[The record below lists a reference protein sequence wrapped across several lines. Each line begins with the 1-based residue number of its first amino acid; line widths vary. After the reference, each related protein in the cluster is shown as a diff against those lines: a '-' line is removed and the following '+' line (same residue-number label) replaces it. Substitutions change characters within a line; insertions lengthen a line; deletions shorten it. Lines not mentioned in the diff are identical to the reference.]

1 MPVAMERLAEGDLR
15 FFSQKDMERRGV
27 MLEPSALHAV
37 ARQAWADIRHGR
49 AYGLK
54 SVLLPLESELWARPE
69 LHSYRKEFEGERL
82 GWKLSTL
89 SSVGP
94 DYAAV
99 KIVGANALNRH
110 MGRPRSISTIALFD
124 KVTLAPIC
132 LVDGTEIS
140 AARTA
145 TYATTMVERFLSG
158 RDGLSAFV
166 FGAGPI
172 AERIILGLG
181 IFGRD
186 TFSKVFIRSR
196 SVDSAVRLAAK
207 LAARVAFPLVTV
219 DDNAELCGCDLV
231 ITASN
236 AKKPVFDDAEANPRA
251 VTLHLGG
258 DETPAQ
264 YIQRVLKT
272 GRLLCDDVGM
282 VSRRNSQS
290 LALYFS
296 KGQSTL
302 ETLGPLLGV
311 TNFSDLDD
319 DVQKLPDEPLHI
331 TCVGLPMLDLYVA
344 KYVYETFLKTR
355 PNALASSA

>member
-1 MPVAMERLAEGDLR
+1 MPAAMEKRPEGDLR
-15 FFSQKDMERRGV
+15 FFSLKDMERHGV
-27 MLEPSALHAV
+27 MLEAGALHAV
-37 ARQAWADIRHGR
+37 AREAWADIRGGR

-69 LHSYRKEFEGERL
+69 LQDYQKEFERERL

-110 MGRPRSISTIALFD
+110 LGRPRSVSTIALFD

-132 LVDGTEIS
+132 LMDGTEIS

-145 TYATTMVERFLSG
+145 TYATTMVDRFLS
-158 RDGLSAFV
+158 RRHGLSAFV

-172 AERIILGLG
+172 AERVVLGLG
-181 IFGRD
+181 IFGGD
-186 TFSKVFIRSR
+186 SFSKVFIRGR
-196 SVDSAVRLAAK
+196 SVDSAVQLAAK
-207 LAARVAFPLVTV
+207 LAARVEFPLVAV

-251 VTLHLGG
+251 LTLHLGG
-258 DETPAQ
+258 NETPAQ

-272 GRLLCDDVGM
+272 GRLLCDDIDM

-296 KGQSTL
+296 RGQATL
-302 ETLGPLLGV
+302 ETLGPLMGV
-311 TNFSDLDD
+311 ANFSDLGDEF
-319 DVQKLPDEPLHI
+319 QKLPDEPLHI

-344 KYVYETFLKTR
+344 KYVYETFLKTD
-355 PNALASSA
+355 PV

>member
-1 MPVAMERLAEGDLR
+1 MASAMEKSPEGNLR
-15 FFSQKDMERRGV
+15 FLSQKDMEMHGV
-27 MLEPSALHAV
+27 VLDAGALHAV
-37 ARQAWADIRHGR
+37 AREAWADIRDGR

-54 SVLLPLESELWARPE
+54 SVLLPLENELWARPE
-69 LHSYRKEFEGERL
+69 LHNYRKEFEGERL

-99 KIVGANALNRH
+99 KIVGANALNRRL
-110 MGRPRSISTIALFD
+110 GRPRSMSTIALFD

-132 LVDGTEIS
+132 LLDGTEIS

-145 TYATTMVERFLSG
+145 TYATTMVERFLSD
-158 RDGLSAFV
+158 RHDLSAFV

-172 AERIILGLG
+172 AERVILGLG

-196 SVDSAVRLAAK
+196 SVESAVQLAAK
-207 LAARVAFPLVTV
+207 LSAHVAFPLLAV
-219 DDNAELCGCDLV
+219 DDNAELGSCDLV

-251 VTLHLGG
+251 LTLHLGG
-258 DETPAQ
+258 DETPAP

-272 GRLLCDDVGM
+272 GRLLCDDIGM

-296 KGQSTL
+296 RGQSTL

-311 TNFSDLDD
+311 TNFSDLGDE
-319 DVQKLPDEPLHI
+319 VQKLPDEPLHI

-344 KYVYETFLKTR
+344 KYVYETYLQAR
-355 PNALASSA
+355 PDALFSSV

>member
-1 MPVAMERLAEGDLR
+1 MATAMEESPEGGLR
-15 FFSQKDMERRGV
+15 FFSLKDMERRGV
-27 MLEPSALHAV
+27 MLEAGALHAV
-37 ARQAWADIRHGR
+37 AREAWADIRDGR

-69 LHSYRKEFEGERL
+69 LDHYRKRFEGERL

-99 KIVGANALNRH
+99 KIVGANALNRFL
-110 MGRPRSISTIALFD
+110 GRPRSMSTIALFD

-132 LVDGTEIS
+132 LLDGTEIS

-145 TYATTMVERFLSG
+145 TYATTMVDRFLSG
-158 RDGLSAFV
+158 RHGLSVFI

-172 AERIILGLG
+172 AERVILGLG

-186 TFSKVFIRSR
+186 VFSKVFIRSR
-196 SVDSAVRLAAK
+196 SVDSAVHLAAK
-207 LAARVAFPLVTV
+207 LTARVAFPLVVV
-219 DDNAELCGCDLV
+219 DDNDQLGGCDLV

-258 DETPAQ
+258 DETPAH

-272 GRLLCDDVGM
+272 GRLVCDDITM

-311 TNFSDLDD
+311 TNFSDLGDE
-319 DVQKLPDEPLHI
+319 VQKREDEPLHI

-344 KYVYETFLKTR
+344 KYVYETFLKIE
-355 PNALASSA
+355 PNA

>member
-1 MPVAMERLAEGDLR
+1 MSVALAKRPEDELQ
-15 FFSQKDMERRGV
+15 FFSLNDMERHGV
-27 MLEPSALHAV
+27 MLEAGALHAV
-37 ARQAWADIRHGR
+37 AREAWADIRGGR

-69 LHSYRKEFEGERL
+69 LGHFRKEFESERL

-110 MGRPRSISTIALFD
+110 LGRPRSMSTIALFD

-132 LVDGTEIS
+132 LMDGTEIS

-145 TYATTMVERFLSG
+145 TYATTMVERFLIG
-158 RDGLSAFV
+158 PHGLSVFV

-172 AERIILGLG
+172 AERVILGLG
-181 IFGRD
+181 IFEPH

-196 SVDSAVRLAAK
+196 SVDSAVQLAAK
-207 LAARVAFPLVTV
+207 LATRVPFPLVAV
-219 DDNAELCGCDLV
+219 DDNAELGGCDLV

-236 AKKPVFDDAEANPRA
+236 ARKPVFDDAEANPRA

-258 DETPAQ
+258 DETPPQ

-272 GRLLCDDVGM
+272 GRLLCDDVSM

-296 KGQSTL
+296 KGQATL

-311 TNFSDLDD
+311 TNLSDLGDD
-319 DVQKLPDEPLHI
+319 FQKLPDEPLHI

-344 KYVYETFLKTR
+344 KYVYETFLKSHPT
-355 PNALASSA
+355 

>member
-1 MPVAMERLAEGDLR
+1 MTVALEERPEGALR
-15 FFSQKDMERRGV
+15 FFSLKDMERRGV
-27 MLEPSALHAV
+27 MLEASALHAV
-37 ARQAWADIRHGR
+37 AREAWADIREGR

-54 SVLLPLESELWARPE
+54 SVLLPRESELWGRPE
-69 LHSYRKEFEGERL
+69 WAHYQKEFEGERL

-89 SSVGP
+89 SSVAP

-110 MGRPRSISTIALFD
+110 LGRPRSTSTIALFD

-132 LVDGTEIS
+132 VLDGTEIS

-145 TYATTMVERFLSG
+145 TYATTTVERFFPGHHDLA
-158 RDGLSAFV
+158 AFV

-172 AERIILGLG
+172 AARVVLGLG
-181 IFGRD
+181 IFEPD

-196 SVDSAVRLAAK
+196 SVDSAVQLAAK
-207 LAARVAFPLVTV
+207 LTARVAFPLVAV
-219 DDNAELCGCDLV
+219 DDNAELGGCDLV

-236 AKKPVFDDAEANPRA
+236 AKGPVFDDAEANPHA

-272 GRLLCDDVGM
+272 GRLVCDDITM

-311 TNFSDLDD
+311 TNFSELGD
-319 DVQKLPDEPLHI
+319 DVQKREDEPLHI

-344 KYVYETFLKTR
+344 KYVYESFLKTE
-355 PNALASSA
+355 PNT

>member
-1 MPVAMERLAEGDLR
+1 MMENVPDRATR
-15 FFSQKDMERRGV
+15 FFSLQDMENHGV
-27 MLEPSALHAV
+27 TLDAARLHQV
-37 ARQAWADIRHGR
+37 ASEAWSDIRRGR

-54 SVLLPLESELWARPE
+54 SVLLPSESELWERAE
-69 LHSYRKEFEGERL
+69 FADYRKAFEGERL

-110 MGRPRSISTIALFD
+110 LGRPRSISTIALFD

-132 LVDGTEIS
+132 LLDGTDIS

-145 TYATTMVERFLSG
+145 TYATTVVERFLSD

-172 AERIILGLG
+172 AERVVLGLA
-181 IFGRD
+181 IFSPG

-196 SVDSAVRLAAK
+196 STDSAVQLATK
-207 LAARVAFPLVTV
+207 LSGRVAFPLVAV
-219 DDNAELCGCDLV
+219 EDNAELGACDLI

-236 AKKPVFDDAEANPRA
+236 AKKPVFEDTQAKPNA

-258 DETPAQ
+258 DETPSE

-272 GRLLCDDVGM
+272 GRLVCDDVGM

-296 KGQSTL
+296 RGQGSL
-302 ETLGPLLGV
+302 EALGPFLGIR
-311 TNFSDLDD
+311 NFSDLGG
-319 DVQKLPDEPLHI
+319 DVRKHPDEPLHV

-344 KYVYETFLKTR
+344 KYVYETFLKTEPEAR
-355 PNALASSA
+355 ARQH

>member
-1 MPVAMERLAEGDLR
+1 MSCVLERTAGDLE
-15 FFSQKDMERRGV
+15 FFSVKDMERHGV
-27 MLEPSALHAV
+27 ILEAGALHKIA
-37 ARQAWADIRHGR
+37 AEAWADIRSGR
-49 AYGLK
+49 SYGLK

-69 LHSYRKEFEGERL
+69 LSRYRTEFDGERV
-82 GWKLSTL
+82 GWKLSAL

-110 MGRPRSISTIALFD
+110 LGRPRSTSTIALFD

-132 LVDGTEIS
+132 LMDGTEIS

-145 TYATTMVERFLSG
+145 TYATTIVERFLPG
-158 RDGLSAFV
+158 RSDLCAFV

-181 IFGRD
+181 IFDGD

-196 SVDSAVRLAAK
+196 SVDTAVQLAAK
-207 LAARVAFPLVTV
+207 LSARVTFPLVAV
-219 DDNAELCGCDLV
+219 DDNAELRSCDLV

-236 AKKPVFDDAEANPRA
+236 AKQPVFEDAEANPQA

-258 DETPAQ
+258 DETPPQ

-272 GRLLCDDVGM
+272 GRVLCDDLGM

-302 ETLGPLLGV
+302 EMLGPLLGV
-311 TNFSDLDD
+311 TSFSDLSDE
-319 DVQKLPDEPLHI
+319 VQKRPHEPLHM

-344 KYVYETFLKTR
+344 KYVYETFLKTHS
-355 PNALASSA
+355 NVSL